1 MWIASKIG
9 FFSLV
14 VKDGCLHVRGRLKR
28 DLETLATLLGVPHH
42 QIERW
47 PNADY
52 RWRIRLDP
60 TKASH
65 VLAALGTTVDY
76 PNFKSAIA
84 ATPGQAEK
92 LRAYHDLWHGL
103 FELQDRPSASTA
115 AAQPARR

>member
-14 VKDGCLHVRGRLKR
+14 VKDGHLHVRGRLKR
-28 DLETLATLLGVPHH
+28 DMENLATLLEVPH
-42 QIERW
+42 QEIERW
-47 PNADY
+47 PQADY

-60 TKASH
+60 SKASH
-65 VLAALGTTVDY
+65 VLAALGATVDY

-84 ATPGQAEK
+84 ATPDQAEK

-103 FELQDRPSASTA
+103 FELQDRPGASTA
-115 AAQPARR
+115 EARPARR